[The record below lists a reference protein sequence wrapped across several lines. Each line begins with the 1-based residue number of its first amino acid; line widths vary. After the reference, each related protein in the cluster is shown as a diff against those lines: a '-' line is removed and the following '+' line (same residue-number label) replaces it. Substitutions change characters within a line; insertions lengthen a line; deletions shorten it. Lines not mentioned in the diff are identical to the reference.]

1 MLRRSCSRLRPQLL
15 RFRTYAS
22 ASSDNDNATRHE
34 EHVEASRKGGEASAH
49 RPEEAR
55 KEAARKAARTRAQR
69 YGTKMNIS
77 DPSRDDLMQK
87 GIESGRAAGF
97 STYAI
102 SRYVRAGPLL
112 VRQVLAASQW
122 ATPRSPPPAMDP
134 VDEGDEHDEGIHF
147 QVGPGA
153 HAARDVRKR
162 RPGDPKVEGLA
173 GRCVNCIACI
183 WAGCVL
189 TLMVADLQLIACEI
203 RMQSLSPVRCTC
215 PIGSPRNLSL
225 RGSLPWPSQ
234 SAGRPNRLAALK
246 PVCVGKVSE
255 ADFEEQVLKSN
266 TPVLIDFWAT
276 WCGPCKLVEKPLNNL
291 EQKYEG
297 KLKVLKCEAD
307 PNPSLVEKY
316 KVYGLPT
323 FVLFKDGKVIDGSQ
337 KEGAIS
343 EKALESYLE
352 QHRVV

>member
-1 MLRRSCSRLRPQLL
+1 
-15 RFRTYAS
+15 
-22 ASSDNDNATRHE
+22 
-34 EHVEASRKGGEASAH
+34 
-49 RPEEAR
+49 
-55 KEAARKAARTRAQR
+55 
-69 YGTKMNIS
+69 
-77 DPSRDDLMQK
+77 
-87 GIESGRAAGF
+87 
-97 STYAI
+97 
-102 SRYVRAGPLL
+102 
-112 VRQVLAASQW
+112 
-122 ATPRSPPPAMDP
+122 
-134 VDEGDEHDEGIHF
+134 
-147 QVGPGA
+147 
-153 HAARDVRKR
+153 
-162 RPGDPKVEGLA
+162 
-173 GRCVNCIACI
+173 
-183 WAGCVL
+183 
-189 TLMVADLQLIACEI
+189 
-203 RMQSLSPVRCTC
+203 MQSLSPVKCTC